1 MHLPEVT
8 KSTFPR
14 IQPCAHKH
22 IHYGIT
28 SENEQSGEKLKYNC
42 LMNKVIFKERCW
54 VKIYVKKVGN
64 KNRYYSCLLHD
75 MLKLPHYKAC

>member
-42 LMNKVIFKERCW
+42 LMNKVIFKR
-54 VKIYVKKVGN
+54 GAG
-64 KNRYYSCLLHD
+64 
-75 MLKLPHYKAC
+75 LKFVLRK